1 MGVAS
6 TQGPLVRAGGDASR
20 EIENGKTYTIYAS
33 TASKQPG
40 EDVQILK
47 AGTPTDKFVASL
59 NKEQDIIL
67 SGTPNLTADLA
78 DTDKTRKWFQS
89 FDTGATGS
97 VSLDNVNDKNI
108 EKFTVSLTAPWALT
122 FNSAVDVLLFT
133 FGSSNGL
140 IGGGAE
146 PRFVSPG
153 IDANGKM
160 LTLGLDFTKTKDITG
175 VKLGDLFKYVGAQ
188 NMVDYFLPK
197 KLSAL
202 PLTLKQPGGKD
213 DPKRNALWLVPGA
226 DMSTTIRLQFQFE
239 QLTYLQNLLSIGLKG
254 LTLTSAD
261 AVCKRKLVLGQTDKG
276 PLPVDQGTV
285 ALSIGCT
292 VKGSNGSAPE
302 VKMVAGVEFGPRSL
316 SLTFIFLSESPLKGL
331 LMWLAELIDEPDLE
345 EFINGLLSK
354 KEGSLSVL
362 SATTLRRFTVGLKT
376 ESGKYSPK
384 LANLSFDIEV
394 TANIGTAKSGKPA
407 VFLLSYR
414 WNRDTG
420 GLGTLEGQLWN
431 DTTPTDNLDLQP
443 WVETWNI
450 LVPVTKDAAPSIE
463 IASLIPGQ
471 TVVNIPDTLPSEIS
485 RAYIQLSDHSFA
497 ISGTATA
504 KKITPGS
511 APQPYLGQISLDA
524 SFEWGNS
531 NTAFVLKFAFSAGI
545 VPSVSAKHQV
555 PAVLVG
561 SLSYESQAKKWEL
574 NASLSNLYAS
584 TLVEFFDDDVKDAV
598 CPLIESIVIDSLKV
612 QYTYEGITEGT
623 DKGKSKGTSFSINGD
638 LLIAGLELD
647 LAFTHD
653 KTGFKFTAFLNPVD
667 VNVTIGDVLED
678 ILGDDEIELPDFVAN
693 TPLVTD
699 NKKAFQL
706 DVEKKTATIGKV
718 ESTWFHFLAQ
728 LNLGPVHVKFAQL
741 RSSDWGKTASSK
753 RLIQVAVD
761 GFSNEK
767 VTIPLV
773 GDVQQPLDELYFLWV
788 QDPDSAKNPQ
798 PGKEAGLTRKDL
810 AQVNNGSTDPIL
822 VKDKIDPNLAKDTD
836 ILVAAGCHFAVIIHS
851 PTGERSCL
859 LDYAFMKPKPKTKQS
874 QSGSEKALVLK
885 SGKGKK
891 EEPADDGSPSA
902 QAPFKKKAGPISISN
917 VGLKYKEKKLGLKF
931 DAAFELGPVGF
942 SLIGFTIMVDIKSLR
957 STPSF
962 SASIE
967 GLAAAFDKP
976 PLTIAGII
984 RHGNTGGIDYYAGGL
999 IVGWVPYQ
1007 FQAAGF
1013 YGTVTPKDQEA
1024 FKSVFVFAKL
1034 DGPLITLEF
1043 AEISGICGGFGY
1055 NSNVRVPKAEE
1066 IYQFPFI
1073 ASTDL
1078 GGAANAMEALQ
1089 KLIDPGPSGWFQP
1102 LNDTYWAAVGMKIDA
1117 FEMISLD
1124 AVVVVQFG
1132 QAIKL
1137 GIFALALADIPN
1149 AKSPTK
1155 FAHVELGIAAVADF
1169 EYGTLKIEAQLSP
1182 RSFILVQDCHLT
1194 GGMGL
1199 YYWFDAPK
1207 ADQSVVGDFVFTL
1220 GGYHQAYLVPAGYP
1234 NPPRLGISWSIGSN
1248 LSITGQAYFAITPK
1262 ACMGGGRLHA
1272 SFSAGPLEAWFDAFA
1287 DFLINYKPFHFNAQA
1302 GLSVGVRFNIDF
1314 LFIHTHISVEIGAQL
1329 YLWGPPLA
1337 GRVHVDFWIVAFDIN
1352 FGDSEQKVEAVDLL
1366 KFYQLVLQA
1375 SKDQSQT
1382 AQAFITMGEATEEE
1396 EEEEEKTAM
1405 LADDDKY
1412 PDPDKNEAHNFLAQT
1427 GLLNDVESPERKPN
1441 DPWVVR
1447 AGSFSFIVA
1456 CKMAINEF
1464 KNEKGKDPIIKGG
1477 DVFSKPMQLDQSM
1490 TSTLLVTVAQN
1501 NKEDSGWQYEKYTKN
1516 VPRALWAKYDP
1527 SLDPSGGKNN
1537 INDLLKG
1544 DDSSVTLMMGV
1555 KLTAPKAQIAP
1566 DPFPAFDV
1574 ADASL
1579 QRLWATK
1586 PFPTIANANTAW
1598 EPVEPFKKKDEDE
1611 KEVEDFEK
1619 QYAAVLD
1626 NWSNPSW
1633 GTEDDGQKGFVGI
1646 LAESFKWDKPD
1657 ALKSIAGIPERLKK
1671 GFMNMY
1677 VAAPL
1682 LTA

>member
-6 TQGPLVRAGGDASR
+6 TEGALVRAGGDASR
-20 EIENGKTYTIYAS
+20 EIQNGKTYTIYAS
-33 TASKQPG
+33 TASQQPG
-40 EDVQILK
+40 DDVQILK
-47 AGTPTDKFVASL
+47 ADTPTDKFVATL
-59 NKEQDIIL
+59 NKEQAIIL
-67 SGTPNLTADLA
+67 SEAPNLRAELA
-78 DTDKTRKWFQS
+78 DTDKTKKWFQS
-89 FDTGATGS
+89 FDTSATGS
-97 VSLDNVNDKNI
+97 VSLDNLNDKNI
-108 EKFTVSLTAPWALT
+108 ETFTVSLTAPWALA
-122 FNSAVDVLLFT
+122 FSSAVDVLIYT
-133 FGSSNGL
+133 FGASSDL
-140 IGGGAE
+140 IGGGTE
-146 PRFVSPG
+146 PRFVAPG
-153 IDANGKM
+153 IDADGKM
-160 LTLGLDFTKTKDITG
+160 LTLGLDFTTTKDITG
-175 VKLGDLFKYVGAQ
+175 VKLGDLFKYVGSQ

-197 KLSAL
+197 KLSGL
-202 PLTLKQPGGKD
+202 PLTLKQPGKEDG
-213 DPKRNALWLVPGA
+213 PKRNAMWLVPDA
-226 DMSTTIRLQFQFE
+226 DMTTTIRLQFQFE
-239 QLTYLQNLLSIGLKG
+239 QFTYLQDLLSIGLKG

-276 PLPVDQGTV
+276 DLPVDQGTV

-292 VKGSNGSAPE
+292 VKGSNGNAPE
-302 VKMVAGVEFGPRSL
+302 VKMVAGVEFGARSL
-316 SLTFIFLSESPLKGL
+316 SLTFMFISESPLKGL
-331 LMWLAELIDEPDLE
+331 LMWLAELIDDPGLE
-345 EFINGLLSK
+345 EFVNGLLSK

-362 SATTLRRFTVGLKT
+362 SAPILRRFTVGLET
-376 ESGKYSPK
+376 EKGKYSPK
-384 LANLSFDIEV
+384 LAKFSFDIEV
-394 TANIGTAKSGKPA
+394 TANIGTAKTSKPA

-414 WNRDTG
+414 WNRSRG

-431 DTTPTDNLDLQP
+431 NTTAMDNLDLQP

-450 LVPVTKDAAPSIE
+450 LLPVTKDPAPSIE

-471 TVVNIPDTLPSEIS
+471 TVVDIPNTLPSEIT
-485 RAYIQLSDHSFA
+485 RAYIKLSDHSFA
-497 ISGTATA
+497 IAGTATA

-511 APQPYLGQISLDA
+511 APQPYLGEVALDA
-524 SFEWGNS
+524 SFEWGKS
-531 NTAFVLKFAFSAGI
+531 SSGFALKFAFSAGI
-545 VPSVSAKHQV
+545 VPSVEAKHQV

-612 QYTYEGITEGT
+612 NYTYEGITEGT
-623 DKGKSKGTSFSINGD
+623 DKGKSKGASFSITGD
-638 LLIAGLELD
+638 LIIAGLELG
-647 LAFTHD
+647 LTFTHD
-653 KTGFKFTAFLNPVD
+653 KTGFKFTAFLTPTNES
-667 VNVTIGDVLED
+667 VTIGEVLED

-693 TPLVTD
+693 TLLVTD
-699 NKKAFQL
+699 SEKAFQL
-706 DVEKKTATIGKV
+706 DVEKKTATIGET

-728 LNLGPVHVKFAQL
+728 INIGQVHVKFAQL
-741 RSSDWGKTASSK
+741 RSTDWGKTASSK
-753 RLIQVAVD
+753 RLVQVAVD
-761 GFSNEK
+761 GFSSKK

-773 GDVQQPLDELYFLWV
+773 GDVEQPLDELYFLWV
-788 QDPDSAKNPQ
+788 QDPDNAKNPQ

-810 AQVNNGSTDPIL
+810 EQVNTDATDPIL
-822 VKDKIDPNLAKDTD
+822 VKDKIDPKLAKDTD

-851 PTGERSCL
+851 PTGDRSCL
-859 LDYAFMKPKPKTKQS
+859 LDYAFMKPKPKPKQS
-874 QSGSEKALVLK
+874 GSESEKALVLK

-917 VGLKYKEKKLGLKF
+917 VGLKYKDKMLGLKF
-931 DAAFELGPVGF
+931 DAAFELGPIGF
-942 SLIGFTIMVDIKSLR
+942 SLIGFTIMVDIKSLS
-957 STPSF
+957 STPTF

-976 PLTIAGII
+976 PLMIAGII

-1013 YGTVTPKDQEA
+1013 YGTVTPKGQDT

-1055 NSNVRVPKAEE
+1055 NSNVRVPTAEE

-1089 KLIDPGPSGWFQP
+1089 KLTDPGPSGWFQP

-1149 AKSPTK
+1149 AKSPVK

-1182 RSFILVQDCHLT
+1182 RSFILMQDCHLT

-1207 ADQSVVGDFVFTL
+1207 ADKSIVGDFVFTL
-1220 GGYHQAYLVPAGYP
+1220 GGYHQAYKVPVGYP
-1234 NPPRLGISWSIGSN
+1234 NPPRLGISWSLSSN

-1272 SFSAGPLEAWFDAFA
+1272 SFHAGPLEAWFDAFA

-1302 GLSVGVRFNIDF
+1302 GLSVGVRFNVDF

-1352 FGDSEQKVEAVDLL
+1352 FGKSESKIEAVDLL

-1375 SKDQSQT
+1375 SEDASQT
-1382 AQAFITMGEATEEE
+1382 AQAFITMGEVAEE

-1405 LADDDKY
+1405 LADDKY

-1427 GLLNDVESPERKPN
+1427 GLLNSAENPTRKTT

-1464 KNEKGKDPIIKGG
+1464 KNEKDKDPIIKGG

-1501 NKEDSGWQYEKYTKN
+1501 GKEDSGWQYEKYTKN

-1537 INDLLKG
+1537 ITDLLKG
-1544 DDSSVTLMMGV
+1544 DDSSVTLIMGV
-1555 KLTAPKAQIAP
+1555 QLTAPKAQMAP

-1579 QRLWATK
+1579 ERLKAVK
-1586 PFPTIANANTAW
+1586 PFPAVANANTAW
-1598 EPVEPFKKKDEDE
+1598 EPVEPFKKKDEDDE
-1611 KEVEDFEK
+1611 EVEDFEK

-1626 NWSNPSW
+1626 SWSNPSW
-1633 GTEDDGQKGFVGI
+1633 GSEDDGQKGFVGI

-1657 ALKSIAGIPERLKK
+1657 SLKSTAGIPERLKK
-1671 GFMNMY
+1671 GFMKMY

>member
-6 TQGPLVRAGGDASR
+6 TEGALARPGGDASR
-20 EIENGKTYTIYAS
+20 EIQNGKTYTIYAS
-33 TASKQPG
+33 TASQQPG
-40 EDVQILK
+40 EDAQILK

-67 SGTPNLTADLA
+67 SETPNLSADLA
-78 DTDKTRKWFQS
+78 DTDKTKKWIQS
-89 FDTGATGS
+89 FDAGATGS

-108 EKFTVSLTAPWALT
+108 DKFTVSLTAPWALT
-122 FNSAVDVLLFT
+122 FSSAVDVLLFT
-133 FGSSNGL
+133 FGSSSGL
-140 IGGGAE
+140 IGGGSE

-160 LTLGLDFTKTKDITG
+160 LTLGLDFTTTKDITG

-197 KLSAL
+197 KLSGL
-202 PLTLKQPGGKD
+202 PLSLKQPGKED
-213 DPKRNALWLVPGA
+213 DPKRNAMWLVPTA

-239 QLTYLQNLLSIGLKG
+239 ELTYLQNLLSIGLKG
-254 LTLTSAD
+254 LKLTSAD
-261 AVCKRKLVLGQTDKG
+261 AVCKRKLVLGRTEKG
-276 PLPVDQGTV
+276 DLPVDQGTV

-292 VKGSNGSAPE
+292 VKGSDVNAPE

-316 SLTFIFLSESPLKGL
+316 NLTFMFLSESPLKGL
-331 LMWLAELIDEPDLE
+331 LMWLADLIGDPSLE
-345 EFINGLLSK
+345 EFVTGLLSK
-354 KEGSLSVL
+354 KEGSLSVF
-362 SATTLRRFTVGLKT
+362 SATTLRRFTVGLET

-384 LANLSFDIEV
+384 LARFSFDIEV
-394 TANIGTAKSGKPA
+394 TANIGTAKGGKPA
-407 VFLLSYR
+407 VFLLSYG
-414 WNRDTG
+414 WNRSEG
-420 GLGTLEGQLWN
+420 GLGRLEGQLWN
-431 DTTPTDNLDLQP
+431 DTSSMDNLDLQP

-450 LVPVTKDAAPSIE
+450 LLPVTKDPAPSIE

-471 TVVNIPDTLPSEIS
+471 TVVNIPNTLPSEIS

-497 ISGTATA
+497 IGGTVTA

-511 APQPYLGQISLDA
+511 APQPYLGQIALDA
-524 SFEWGNS
+524 SFVWGNS
-531 NTAFVLKFAFSAGI
+531 NTGFTLQFAFSAGI

-574 NASLSNLYAS
+574 NASLSSLYAS
-584 TLVEFFDDDVKDAV
+584 TLVEFFDDDVKDAI
-598 CPLIESIVIDSLKV
+598 CPLIESIEVDSLKV
-612 QYTYEGITEGT
+612 KYTYEGITEGT
-623 DKGKSKGTSFSINGD
+623 DKGKSMGSSFSINGD
-638 LLIAGLELD
+638 LLIAGLQLG
-647 LAFTHD
+647 LTFTHD
-653 KTGFKFTAFLNPVD
+653 KTGFKFSAFLTPTD
-667 VNVTIGDVLED
+667 KSVTIGEVLED

-693 TPLVTD
+693 TLLVTD
-699 NKKAFQL
+699 KEKAFQL

-728 LNLGPVHVKFAQL
+728 LNLGQVHVKFAQL
-741 RSSDWGKTASSK
+741 RSTDWGKTASSK

-810 AQVNNGSTDPIL
+810 AQVNSDSTDPIL

-836 ILVAAGCHFAVIIHS
+836 ILVAAGCHFAVIVHS
-851 PTGERSCL
+851 PTGEKSCL
-859 LDYAFMKPKPKTKQS
+859 LDYAFMKPKPKTKKS
-874 QSGSEKALVLK
+874 GPGSEKALVLK

-917 VGLKYKEKKLGLKF
+917 VGLKYKDKKLGLKF
-931 DAAFELGPVGF
+931 DAAFELGPIGF

-976 PLTIAGII
+976 PLMIAGII

-1013 YGTVTPKDQEA
+1013 YGSVTPKDQKA

-1089 KLIDPGPSGWFQP
+1089 KLTDPGPSGWFQP

-1149 AKSPTK
+1149 AKSPAK

-1207 ADQSVVGDFVFTL
+1207 ADQSIVGDFVFTL
-1220 GGYHQAYLVPAGYP
+1220 GGYHQAYLVPVGYP

-1302 GLSVGVRFNIDF
+1302 GLSVGVRYNIDF

-1375 SKDQSQT
+1375 SKDQSKT

-1396 EEEEEKTAM
+1396 EEEEKTAL
-1405 LADDDKY
+1405 LADDKY

-1427 GLLNDVESPERKPN
+1427 GLLNQAESPERKPN

-1464 KNEKGKDPIIKGG
+1464 KNEKDKDPIIKGG

-1501 NKEDSGWQYEKYTKN
+1501 GKEDSGWQYEKYTKN
-1516 VPRALWAKYDP
+1516 VPRALWAPYDP

-1537 INDLLKG
+1537 ITDLLKG
-1544 DDSSVTLMMGV
+1544 DDSSITLMMGV
-1555 KLTAPKAQIAP
+1555 KLTAPKAQMAA

-1579 QRLWATK
+1579 ERLWAVK
-1586 PFPTIANANTAW
+1586 PFPAIANANTAW
-1598 EPVEPFKKKDEDE
+1598 EPVEPFKKKDEHD

-1626 NWSNPSW
+1626 SWSNPSW
-1633 GTEDDGQKGFVGI
+1633 GAEDDGQRGFVGI

-1657 ALKSIAGIPERLKK
+1657 TLKSIAGIPDRLKK

>member
-6 TQGPLVRAGGDASR
+6 TQGALVRAGGDASR
-20 EIENGKTYTIYAS
+20 VIENGKAYTIYAS

-47 AGTPTDKFVASL
+47 ADTPTDKFVASL
-59 NKEQDIIL
+59 NKDQAIIL
-67 SGTPNLTADLA
+67 AKAPNLTAGLGDA
-78 DTDKTRKWFQS
+78 DKTKKWFQS
-89 FDTGATGS
+89 FDAGATGT
-97 VSLDNVNDKNI
+97 VSLDNINDKNI
-108 EKFTVSLTAPWALT
+108 ESFTVSLTAPWALT
-122 FNSAVDVLLFT
+122 FSSALDVLVFT
-133 FGSSNGL
+133 FGSASDL
-140 IGGGAE
+140 IGGGTE
-146 PRFVSPG
+146 PRFVPPG
-153 IDANGKM
+153 INANGKM
-160 LTLGLDFTKTKDITG
+160 LTLGLDFTTTNDITG
-175 VKLGDLFKYVGAQ
+175 VKLGDLFKYVGSQ
-188 NMVDYFLPK
+188 RMVDYFLPK
-197 KLSAL
+197 KLSGL
-202 PLTLKQPGGKD
+202 PLTLKQPGKD
-213 DPKRNALWLVPGA
+213 DEPKRNALWLVPGA
-226 DMSTTIRLQFQFE
+226 DMTTTIRLQFQFA
-239 QLTYLQNLLSIGLKG
+239 QLTYLQDLLNIGLKG
-254 LTLTSAD
+254 LTVTSAD
-261 AVCKRKLVLGQTDKG
+261 AICKRKLVLGKTDKG
-276 PLPVDQGTV
+276 DLPVDQGTV

-292 VKGSNGSAPE
+292 VKGSSANAPE
-302 VKMVAGVEFGPRSL
+302 VKMIAGVTFGQRSL
-316 SLTFIFLSESPLKGL
+316 SLTFVFLSDSPLKGL
-331 LMWLAELIDEPDLE
+331 LVWLAELIGDPSLE
-345 EFINGLLSK
+345 EFVTGLLNK
-354 KEGSLSVL
+354 KEGSRGVL
-362 SATTLRRFTVGLKT
+362 SAFTLRRFTVRLET

-384 LANLSFDIEV
+384 LAQFAFDIEV
-394 TANIGTAKSGKPA
+394 TASLGTAQGGKPA
-407 VFLLSYR
+407 VFLLSYH
-414 WNRDTG
+414 WNRISG

-431 DTTPTDNLDLQP
+431 DTTLTDNLDLQP
-443 WVETWNI
+443 WVEKWNV
-450 LVPVTKDAAPSIE
+450 LVPVTKDPAPSIE

-471 TVVNIPDTLPSEIS
+471 TVVDIPNTLPSEIT
-485 RAYIQLSDHSFA
+485 RAYIRLSDHSFA
-497 ISGTATA
+497 INGTATA

-511 APQPYLGQISLDA
+511 APQPYLGEVALDA
-524 SFEWGNS
+524 SFEWGKSNS
-531 NTAFVLKFAFSAGI
+531 GFALRFAFNAGI
-545 VPSVSAKHQV
+545 VPSITAQHQV

-574 NASLSNLYAS
+574 NASLSSLYAS
-584 TLVEFFDDDVKDAV
+584 TLAEFFDDDVKDAV
-598 CPLIESIVIDSLKV
+598 CPLIEAIVIDSLKV
-612 QYTYEGITEGT
+612 NYTYEGITEGT
-623 DKGKSKGTSFSINGD
+623 DKGKSKGTTFSINGD
-638 LLIAGLELD
+638 LLVAGLKLG
-647 LAFTHD
+647 LKFTHD
-653 KTGFKFTAFLNPVD
+653 KTGFKFSAFLTPTD
-667 VNVTIGDVLED
+667 ESVTIGEVLED

-693 TPLVTD
+693 TLLVTND
-699 NKKAFQL
+699 EKAFQL
-706 DVEKKTATIGKV
+706 DLEKKTATIGKV

-728 LNLGPVHVKFAQL
+728 INIGQVHVRFAQI
-741 RSSDWGKTASSK
+741 RSTDWGKTASSK
-753 RLIQVAVD
+753 RLVQVAVN

-788 QDPDSAKNPQ
+788 QDPDNAKNPK

-810 AQVNNGSTDPIL
+810 AQVNSDSKDPIL
-822 VKDKIDPNLAKDTD
+822 VKDKIDPKQAKDTD
-836 ILVAAGCHFAVIIHS
+836 ILVATGCHFAVIIHS

-859 LDYAFMKPKPKTKQS
+859 LDYAFMKPKPKPNGS
-874 QSGSEKALVLK
+874 EPESEKAIVLK
-885 SGKGKK
+885 SGKK

-917 VGLKYKEKKLGLKF
+917 VGLKYKDKMLGLKF
-931 DAAFELGPVGF
+931 DAAFELGPIGF
-942 SLIGFTIMVDIKSLR
+942 SLIGFTIMVDIKSL
-957 STPSF
+957 STKPSF

-976 PLTIAGII
+976 PLMIAGII
-984 RHGNTGGIDYYAGGL
+984 RHGNEGGIDYYAGGL

-1013 YGTVTPKDQEA
+1013 YGTVTPKGQEA
-1024 FKSVFVFAKL
+1024 FKSVFIFAKL

-1055 NSNVRVPKAEE
+1055 NSNVRVPTAEE

-1078 GGAANAMEALQ
+1078 GGVENAMQALQ
-1089 KLIDPGPSGWFQP
+1089 KLTDPGPSGWFQP

-1117 FEMISLD
+1117 FEMISLE

-1132 QAIKL
+1132 QAVKL

-1149 AKSPTK
+1149 AKSPVK

-1220 GGYHQAYLVPAGYP
+1220 GGYHQAYLVPTGYP

-1352 FGDSEQKVEAVDLL
+1352 FGDSEQKIEAVDLL

-1375 SKDQSQT
+1375 SKDQSMA
-1382 AQAFITMGEATEEE
+1382 AQAFLTMGEVAEDEEE
-1396 EEEEEKTAM
+1396 ERAAI
-1405 LADDDKY
+1405 LADDKY
-1412 PDPDKNEAHNFLAQT
+1412 PDPQKNEAHNFLAQT
-1427 GLLNDVESPERKPN
+1427 GLLNQADSPERAPN

-1464 KNEKGKDPIIKGG
+1464 KNEKDKDPVLKGG
-1477 DVFSKPMQLDQSM
+1477 DVFSKPMQLTQCM

-1501 NKEDSGWQYEKYTKN
+1501 GKEDDGWQYEKYTKK
-1516 VPRALWAKYDP
+1516 VPRALWAQYDP

-1537 INDLLKG
+1537 INDLLNG
-1544 DDSSVTLMMGV
+1544 DDSSIPLMMGV
-1555 KLTAPKAQIAP
+1555 KLTAPKAQMAP

-1579 QRLWATK
+1579 ERLWAVK
-1586 PFPTIANANTAW
+1586 PFPTIANANPAW
-1598 EPVEPFKKKDEDE
+1598 APVEPFKKKDDE
-1611 KEVEDFEK
+1611 GKEVEDFEK

-1626 NWSNPSW
+1626 SWSNPSW
-1633 GTEDDGQKGFVGI
+1633 GTEDNGQKDFVGI

-1671 GFMNMY
+1671 GFMKMY